1 MASAGMK
8 YSYQYPVSQYTRSHY
23 TSTQYT
29 PSHYTS
35 SSYSPSYYSSSKYS
49 PTTLHTGKYYTP
61 PAYTPAYKPTYTSVC
76 SKASRLSSSPR
87 TGVQI
92 TSTVTLK
99 PARAVRFTND
109 VVFQD
114 LVRHSELEQIG
125 RFMRARK
132 VRLDTIFHS
141 GMAALHEAVLSGSLE
156 CVKLLIKYGADVHQR
171 DENGW
176 TPLHMACSDGYPE
189 IAKYLLSL
197 GASVEAENESGE
209 KPADLIDP
217 DCKELLKLFETGC
230 V

>member
-1 MASAGMK
+1 MK
-8 YSYQYPVSQYTRSHY
+8 YSYQYPVSQYTRSNTHY
-23 TSTQYT
+23 TSTNYT
-29 PSHYTS
+29 PSHYSS
-35 SSYSPSYYSSSKYS
+35 SSYSPGYYSSTKYS
-49 PTTLHTGKYYTP
+49 PTRLHTPSYYTP
-61 PAYTPAYKPTYTSVC
+61 PAYTPAYKPTSTYTPIY
-76 SKASRLSSSPR
+76 SKPSRQSSSPR
-87 TGVQI
+87 TSVQH
-92 TSTVTLK
+92 TPTVALK
-99 PARAVRFTND
+99 PPRAVHFTND

-132 VRLDTIFHS
+132 VHLDTIFHS
-141 GMAALHEAVLSGSLE
+141 GMAALHEAVLSGNLE

-189 IAKYLLSL
+189 IARYLLSL
-197 GASVEAENESGE
+197 GASVEAENENGE

-217 DCKELLKLFETGC
+217 DGKELLKLFETGC